1 MKVRTNIFLIGL
13 VVLTST
19 VFNVVEFTHNH
30 NILKSGNNCQA
41 CLLSGQLSS
50 TDKPETSEIHS
61 YQPAIG
67 WIIESVLEKLFV
79 EIKNP
84 LSVRAP
90 PSL

>member
-1 MKVRTNIFLIGL
+1 MKLRTNIFLVGL

-30 NILKSGNNCQA
+30 NVLKPGVNCQA

-50 TDKPETSEIHS
+50 TDKPEITEIHS
-61 YQPAIG
+61 YQSIDG
-67 WIIESVLEKLFV
+67 YVIITNTESFFSDSENF
-79 EIKNP
+79 

-90 PSL
+90 PFL